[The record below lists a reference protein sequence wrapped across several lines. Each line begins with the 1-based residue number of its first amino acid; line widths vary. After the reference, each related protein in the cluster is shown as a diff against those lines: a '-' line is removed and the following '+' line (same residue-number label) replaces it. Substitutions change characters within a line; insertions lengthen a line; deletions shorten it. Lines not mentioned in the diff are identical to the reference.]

1 VVYTTQTP
9 ASGCQE
15 RRGCVGWFGMGCKRR
30 PEREVKRKFCD
41 GHHSGKAQICDA
53 RHSYLSRLRERR
65 ATVVTMVATMMARIF
80 INYRRA
86 DATATA
92 GRLYDRLAQTFGRKT
107 LFMDVD
113 HIPAGADFVEYLH
126 SQVAACRVFLAVIGP
141 NWLDAKDDD
150 GRRRLDKP
158 DDFVAIEIA
167 AALSRDIRVIPVLVD
182 GARMPKAR
190 DLPESLKPLARR
202 QPIGLRH
209 DHFGRDGEALVEKI
223 REVLRD
229 RSVSVNTWRA
239 AAAAVAALLL
249 VGWTSLFVTGMPI
262 SLAGSVQSDTRAQ
275 AEKDKLAVAKAEEER
290 KTRAAAE
297 AQRKAEEAKTPPLT
311 VRIPAVNTV
320 ADIQAQRKAK
330 ETVAAAEA
338 VAAAKADEERKAK
351 DAAVAEAKRKSD
363 EAERQ
368 QLAAGNPGQADGI
381 GWLGVRTQK
390 VTDEIAESLNIKPPR
405 GALVASVDD
414 RGPARPAGI
423 ERGDVIVTFD
433 GKDIKDTSDLR
444 PVISTT
450 PVGKQTPV
458 VVIRKGKEETK
469 TVTVGRLPE
478 SMALARQG
486 ATASNDRDYDRAIA
500 LFSEAIQ
507 LAPDYASAFNSRG
520 LAYSKKGD
528 NDRAISDYNE
538 AIRLDPHNSLAFSNR
553 GWAYAGKGEN
563 DRAISDYNEAIR
575 LDPHNSLAFNNRG
588 NAYSKKGDVDR
599 AISDYNEAIRLDPN
613 NSLAFRNR
621 GTAYSKKGENDRAI
635 SDYNEAIRLDPN
647 NSLAFNNRGNAYSK
661 KGDVDRAISDYNEA
675 IRLDPNNSLAFRNR
689 GTAYS
694 KKGDKDR
701 AISDY
706 NEAIRLDP

>member
-1 VVYTTQTP
+1 
-9 ASGCQE
+9 
-15 RRGCVGWFGMGCKRR
+15 
-30 PEREVKRKFCD
+30 
-41 GHHSGKAQICDA
+41 
-53 RHSYLSRLRERR
+53 
-65 ATVVTMVATMMARIF
+65 MVATMMAGIF
-80 INYRRA
+80 VNYRRA
-86 DATATA
+86 DSTATA
-92 GRLYDRLAQTFGRKT
+92 GRLHDRLAQTFGRKI
-107 LFMDVD
+107 LFMDID
-113 HIPAGADFVEYLH
+113 HVPAGVDFVEYLH
-126 SQVAACRVFLAVIGP
+126 SQVAACRVFLALIGR
-141 NWLDAKDDD
+141 NWLDAEDDD
-150 GRRRLDKP
+150 GRRRLDNP

-167 AALSRDIRVIPVLVD
+167 AALSRDIRVIPVLVE
-182 GARMPKAR
+182 GACMPKAR
-190 DLPESLKPLARR
+190 DLPEWLKPLLRR
-202 QPIGLRH
+202 QAIDLRH
-209 DHFGRDGEALVEKI
+209 HHFGRDGEALVEKI
-223 REVLRD
+223 RGVLRD
-229 RSVSVNTWRA
+229 RSVSVNRWRA

-320 ADIQAQRKAK
+320 ADIQAQRKAE

-368 QLAAGNPGQADGI
+368 QLAAGNPGRADGI

-405 GALVASVDD
+405 GALVASIDD

-444 PVISTT
+444 PLISTT

-478 SMALARQG
+478 SMALTRQG

-500 LFSEAIQ
+500 LFSEAIR
-507 LAPDYASAFNSRG
+507 LDPHSNAFNNRG
-520 LAYSKKGD
+520 LAYSNKGD

-538 AIRLDPHNSLAFSNR
+538 AIRLDPNYSLAFSNR
-553 GWAYAGKGEN
+553 G
-563 DRAISDYNEAIR
+563 I
-575 LDPHNSLAFNNRG
+575 
-588 NAYSKKGDVDR
+588 
-599 AISDYNEAIRLDPN
+599 
-613 NSLAFRNR
+613 
-621 GTAYSKKGENDRAI
+621 AYSKKGENDRAI

-647 NSLAFNNRGNAYSK
+647 YSLAFSNRGIAHSK

-675 IRLDPNNSLAFRNR
+675 IRLDPHNSKAFNNR
-689 GTAYS
+689 GWAFAG
-694 KKGDKDR
+694 KG
-701 AISDY
+701 
-706 NEAIRLDP
+706 

>member
-1 VVYTTQTP
+1 MAIT
-9 ASGCQE
+9 AE
-15 RRGCVGWFGMGCKRR
+15 KH
-30 PEREVKRKFCD
+30 KFVT
-41 GHHSGKAQICDA
+41 HVTAIW
-53 RHSYLSRLRERR
+53 SRLRERR
-65 ATVVTMVATMMARIF
+65 VTVVTMVATMMARIF

-86 DATATA
+86 DATAMA
-92 GRLYDRLAQTFGRKT
+92 GRLHDRLAQTFGRKI

-150 GRRRLDKP
+150 GRRRLDNP

-190 DLPESLKPLARR
+190 DLPESLKPLVRR
-202 QPIGLRH
+202 QAIDLRH
-209 DHFGRDGEALVEKI
+209 NHFGRDGEALVEKI
-223 REVLRD
+223 REVLRG
-229 RSVSVNTWRA
+229 RSVSVNRWRA

-275 AEKDKLAVAKAEEER
+275 ADKDKLAVAKAEEER

-311 VRIPAVNTV
+311 VRIPAVYTV
-320 ADIQAQRKAK
+320 ADIQAQRKAE
-330 ETVAAAEA
+330 ET
-338 VAAAKADEERKAK
+338 VAAAKADGERKAK
-351 DAAVAEAKRKSD
+351 DAAVAEAKAK
-363 EAERQ
+363 AE
-368 QLAAGNPGQADGI
+368 QADGI
-381 GWLGVRTQK
+381 GWLGVQTQK

-478 SMALARQG
+478 SMALTRQG

-507 LAPDYASAFNSRG
+507 LAPDYASAFSSRG

-528 NDRAISDYNE
+528 VDRAISDYNE

-553 GWAYAGKGEN
+553 G
-563 DRAISDYNEAIR
+563 I
-575 LDPHNSLAFNNRG
+575 
-588 NAYSKKGDVDR
+588 AYSKKGDVDR

-613 NSLAFRNR
+613 YSPAFNNR
-621 GTAYSKKGENDRAI
+621 GNAFSKKGDNDRAI
-635 SDYNEAIRLDPN
+635 SDYNEAVRLNPKYA
-647 NSLAFNNRGNAYSK
+647 LAFCNRG
-661 KGDVDRAISDYNEA
+661 RAKLKINDASGNSDIEKA
-675 IRLDPNNSLAFRNR
+675 KQLDGSACR
-689 GTAYS
+689 
-694 KKGDKDR
+694 
-701 AISDY
+701 
-706 NEAIRLDP
+706 